1 MEKIT
6 MNPKYHKAIVGALK
20 LAARE
25 LKDSASM
32 SKLLMEHH
40 YACTTD
46 PGELTITAKVEFNIA
61 DQIALQQ
68 RHPHEAESFVEGE
81 IVFSVIPKEAEPD
94 VGYFERYV
102 DIDQLKYF
110 RYFDED
116 TNPEESFGIWS
127 QVPSTCMGTRLS
139 CENKMIQAALDE
151 LNEADKEI
159 YDEPMERY

>member
-81 IVFSVIPKEAEPD
+81 IVFSVIPNEAEPD

-139 CENKMIQAALDE
+139 CENKMKQAALDE
-151 LNEADKEI
+151 L